1 MSELTK
7 SKYELASFC
16 NEMEWLQQIALVLR
30 LKEELLFTNKSIDF
44 LVLGTLQQAPQH
56 QRVISDGYS
65 TRRSLVSTC
74 CKNNVSKSGRNCWKV
89 DLHET
94 KGASSVQNA
103 TRTAKT
109 VLLILQTLLNWMA
122 WPQPEQILFS
132 FSPSH
137 DLSFVLRFWLSSAAD
152 KDNSF
157 HEKNSHS
164 IDLRWC
170 QITWTWFNKRAFQG
184 TFYLRWVWQDL

>member
-16 NEMEWLQQIALVLR
+16 NEMEWLQQIARVLR

-65 TRRSLVSTC
+65 TRRSLVSTF

-109 VLLILQTLLNWMA
+109 
-122 WPQPEQILFS
+122 ES
-132 FSPSH
+132 
-137 DLSFVLRFWLSSAAD
+137 
-152 KDNSF
+152 
-157 HEKNSHS
+157 S
-164 IDLRWC
+164 IDFADSVELDGLTSARTNLVLFLSLSRSLFHAPFLAQLCRW
-170 QITWTWFNKRAFQG
+170 QR
-184 TFYLRWVWQDL
+184 